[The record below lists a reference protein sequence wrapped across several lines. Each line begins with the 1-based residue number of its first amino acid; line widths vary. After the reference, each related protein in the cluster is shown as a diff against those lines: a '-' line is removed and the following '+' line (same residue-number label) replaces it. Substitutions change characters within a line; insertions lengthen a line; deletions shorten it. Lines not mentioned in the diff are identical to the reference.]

1 MGFHAYKESK
11 LPKDFESKFADRNK
25 LYDDNYNYPLKII
38 LLIVLTLVLLVSFS
52 IVKYNKNRANS
63 IREAKVYTDKHLK
76 DVVEAQKSLSKR
88 IKSYLYV
95 NNGKVSKNVKN
106 KLNNE
111 YNRLSDQLDKM
122 DQNNDTVS
130 KLHSDL
136 DLDRTGIDTLS

>member
-25 LYDDNYNYPLKII
+25 LDKEDYTHPIPII
-38 LLIVLTLVLLVSFS
+38 LVIVLTLVLLVSLI
-52 IVKYNKNRANS
+52 IVKYNKNHEIAV
-63 IREAKVYTDKHLK
+63 RESKVYTDKHLK
-76 DVVEAQKSLSKR
+76 DVVKAQKSLSKR

-106 KLNNE
+106 SLNNE

-130 KLHSDL
+130 RLHSDL

>member
-25 LYDDNYNYPLKII
+25 LYDDNYNYHLKII
-38 LLIVLTLVLLVSFS
+38 LLIVLTLLLLVSFS
-52 IVKYNKNRANS
+52 IVKYNQNRANS

-76 DVVEAQKSLSKR
+76 DVLKAQKSLSKQ

-95 NNGKVSKNVKN
+95 NNGKVSEKVKN
-106 KLNNE
+106 NLNNE

-130 KLHSDL
+130 RLHSDL

>member
-52 IVKYNKNRANS
+52 IVKYNQNHEIAV
-63 IREAKVYTDKHLK
+63 RESKVYTDKHLK
-76 DVVEAQKSLSKR
+76 DVVKAQKSLSKR

-95 NNGKVSKNVKN
+95 NNGKVSENVKN
-106 KLNNE
+106 NLNNE

-130 KLHSDL
+130 RLHSDL

>member
-52 IVKYNKNRANS
+52 IVKYNQNRANS
-63 IREAKVYTDKHLK
+63 IREAKVYTNKHLK
-76 DVVEAQKSLSKR
+76 DVIKAQKSLSKR

-106 KLNNE
+106 SLNNE

-130 KLHSDL
+130 RLHSDL

>member
-38 LLIVLTLVLLVSFS
+38 LLIVLTLILLVSFS
-52 IVKYNKNRANS
+52 IVKYNQNRANS
-63 IREAKVYTDKHLK
+63 ISEAKVYTNKHLK

-95 NNGKVSKNVKN
+95 NNGKVSENVKN
-106 KLNNE
+106 NLNNE

-130 KLHSDL
+130 RLHSDL
-136 DLDRTGIDTLS
+136 DSDRTGIDTLS

>member
-38 LLIVLTLVLLVSFS
+38 LLIVLTLILLVSFS
-52 IVKYNKNRANS
+52 IVKYNQNRANS
-63 IREAKVYTDKHLK
+63 IREAKVYTNKHLK
-76 DVVEAQKSLSKR
+76 DVIKAQKSLSKR

-95 NNGKVSKNVKN
+95 NNGKVSENVKN
-106 KLNNE
+106 NLNNE

-130 KLHSDL
+130 RLHSDL

>member
-25 LYDDNYNYPLKII
+25 LYDDNYNYPWKII

-52 IVKYNKNRANS
+52 IVKYNQNRANS
-63 IREAKVYTDKHLK
+63 IRETKVYTDKHLQ
-76 DVVEAQKSLSKR
+76 DVIKAQKSLSKQ

-95 NNGKVSKNVKN
+95 NNGKVSENVKN
-106 KLNNE
+106 SLNNE

-130 KLHSDL
+130 RLHSDL

>member
-52 IVKYNKNRANS
+52 IVKYNQNRANS
-63 IREAKVYTDKHLK
+63 IREAKVYTNKHLK
-76 DVVEAQKSLSKR
+76 DVIKAQKSLSKR

-95 NNGKVSKNVKN
+95 NNGKVSENVKN
-106 KLNNE
+106 NLNNE
-111 YNRLSDQLDKM
+111 YNRLSEQLDKM

-130 KLHSDL
+130 RLHSDL